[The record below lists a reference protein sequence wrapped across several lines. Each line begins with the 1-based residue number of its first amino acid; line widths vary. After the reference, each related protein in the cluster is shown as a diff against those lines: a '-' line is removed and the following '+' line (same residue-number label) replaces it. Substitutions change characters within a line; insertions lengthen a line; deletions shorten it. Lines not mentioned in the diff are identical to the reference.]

1 MIELIVIIVN
11 LVLSYLLANEGEKRE
26 IGFRRSLIFSLLFGA
41 IIGGIITLLSPR
53 LTNKEKKN
61 ERL

>member
-1 MIELIVIIVN
+1 MIEVFIIIVN

-41 IIGGIITLLSPR
+41 IIGGIITVLSPK
-53 LTNKEKKN
+53 LTDKDTKNKDG
-61 ERL
+61 